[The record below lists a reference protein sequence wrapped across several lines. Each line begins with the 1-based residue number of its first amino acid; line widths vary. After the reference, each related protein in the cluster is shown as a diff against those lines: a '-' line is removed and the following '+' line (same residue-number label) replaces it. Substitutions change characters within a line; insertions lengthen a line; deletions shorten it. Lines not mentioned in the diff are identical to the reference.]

1 MRVFEKLRALTA
13 FEKQHLPELKT
24 VEDHHLIHEIGYHQA
39 KGRPLTLKQLFLLD
53 AGSIATVQRRLR
65 RLKQLGV
72 IAQRRSPT
80 DRRAVELTLSPKFQ
94 RAFTRYG
101 HFFAGQGDA
110 GSRHVCSLYDS
121 DAGRQK
127 LAGAF
132 LAEGL
137 RRGER
142 CIVVAPPMVRDALLA
157 LLGEKRRQIVA
168 SEGEA
173 SAEAQLA
180 FYREQFAEAKAARQE
195 VRVAGDVGW
204 AAEKGLTFEE
214 LMRLEA
220 RLEPVVRQFRAQVL
234 CLYDARRYAGQA
246 LLQALKQHRDTA
258 RLPIL
263 LA

>member
-1 MRVFEKLRALTA
+1 MRVFERLRALTA
-13 FEKQHLPELKT
+13 FEKQHLPELRT
-24 VEDHHLIHEIGYHQA
+24 LEDHHLIHEIGYHQA

-101 HFFAGQGDA
+101 QFFAEGDA

-121 DAGRQK
+121 DAGRHK

-142 CIVVAPPMVRDALLA
+142 CILVAPPMVRDALLA
-157 LLGEKRRQIVA
+157 LPGEKRRQLIA

-180 FYREQFAEAKAARQE
+180 FYREQFAKAKAASQD
-195 VRVAGDVGW
+195 VRVVADVGW
-204 AAEKGLTFEE
+204 AAEKGVTFGE

-220 RLEPVVRQFRAQVL
+220 RLEPLARQFRAQVL
-234 CLYDARRYAGQA
+234 CLYDARRFAGQA
-246 LLQALKQHRDTA
+246 LLQALKQHRDSA
-258 RLPIL
+258 RLPIP